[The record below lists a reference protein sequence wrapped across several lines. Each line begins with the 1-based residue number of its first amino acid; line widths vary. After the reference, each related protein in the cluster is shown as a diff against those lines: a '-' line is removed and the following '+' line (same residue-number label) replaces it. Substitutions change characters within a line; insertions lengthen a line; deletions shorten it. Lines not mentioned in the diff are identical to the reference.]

1 MRITRRK
8 FLRFVPVS
16 VGAIALGVAV
26 LTKMPPAKRKV
37 TRAFI
42 WHKSSF
48 GYGHLESEYA
58 MSETMLRAGQKAA
71 DPPLMYVS
79 KGKVKI
85 REFAFHGV

>member
-8 FLRFVPVS
+8 FLRFVPAS
-16 VGAIALGVAV
+16 VGVIALGLVV
-26 LTKMPPAKRKV
+26 LPKDN
-37 TRAFI
+37 TREQIWNAFYRAI
-42 WHKSSF
+42 LRLPDSNT
-48 GYGHLESEYA
+48 LYA